1 MGYSNFRN
9 EETHKDSDTSNSSRY
24 NVSSEDL
31 LKKKES
37 YWFIA
42 LVVTLILIGTVVFY
56 CAHTG
61 GQVIYF

>member
-9 EETHKDSDTSNSSRY
+9 EETHEDSDTSNSSRY

-31 LKKKES
+31 LRKKES

-42 LVVTLILIGTVVFY
+42 LVLTLILIGTVVFY